1 MCVCVCIR
9 VVSRTKVNANE
20 LVEGGRCTL
29 IRVAHQIGAQV
40 GKGALIRVVSLVL
53 HEKLLSSYLYRFIW

>member
-1 MCVCVCIR
+1 M
-9 VVSRTKVNANE
+9 NANE